1 MGRKIL
7 VVDDEPSINAL
18 VSRLLKSKGYDV
30 CVAENG
36 REALNRFDEDKPD
49 LVITDIV
56 MPDMEGIELIS
67 KLSKRNR
74 AVPIIVMSGNIIGM
88 NFLKTAKILGAKAT
102 LTKPFAAQTLIETVA
117 TALGGD

>member
-18 VSRLLKSKGYDV
+18 VSRLLKSKGYEV

-74 AVPIIVMSGNIIGM
+74 SVPIIVMSGNIIGM